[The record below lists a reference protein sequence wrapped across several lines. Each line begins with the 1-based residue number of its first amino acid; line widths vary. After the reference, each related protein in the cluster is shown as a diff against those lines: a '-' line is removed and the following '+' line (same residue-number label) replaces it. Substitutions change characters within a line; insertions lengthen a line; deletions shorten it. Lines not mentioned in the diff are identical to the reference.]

1 LQKRGDGPLV
11 RHLGISDPA
20 PTCNEMFTGGSEKPE
35 HAVQPAY
42 SVCVTTWMDGT
53 VCSVEEMETS

>member
-1 LQKRGDGPLV
+1 
-11 RHLGISDPA
+11 
-20 PTCNEMFTGGSEKPE
+20 MFTGGSEKPE